1 MFPCWLLS
9 PSYYFVCQMNA
20 SLLSHANID
29 HHNTESRIQDVYH
42 FALFQCIPGTHLDMF
57 DYKHLHPREVWL
69 HAVFCLPA
77 ASLSDDFQHW
87 SSIYKKKNHK
97 PCVIFICNKTGNKYG
112 SQIYC
117 ASTIFNNFIF
127 EHTYLIKYMIIKW
140 FIS

>member
-42 FALFQCIPGTHLDMF
+42 FALFQCIPCTHLDTF

-87 SSIYKKKNHK
+87 SSIYKKKITNLALFLYVTK
-97 PCVIFICNKTGNKYG
+97 LETNMAVKFIVHPL
-112 SQIYC
+112 SSI
-117 ASTIFNNFIF
+117 IL
-127 EHTYLIKYMIIKW
+127 YLNIHILSNTW
-140 FIS
+140 

>member
-42 FALFQCIPGTHLDMF
+42 FALFQCIPCTHLDTF

-69 HAVFCLPA
+69 HVVFCLPA

-87 SSIYKKKNHK
+87 SSIYKKKITNLALFLYVTK
-97 PCVIFICNKTGNKYG
+97 LETNMAVKFIVHPL
-112 SQIYC
+112 SSI
-117 ASTIFNNFIF
+117 IL
-127 EHTYLIKYMIIKW
+127 YLNIHILSLTNTW
-140 FIS
+140 